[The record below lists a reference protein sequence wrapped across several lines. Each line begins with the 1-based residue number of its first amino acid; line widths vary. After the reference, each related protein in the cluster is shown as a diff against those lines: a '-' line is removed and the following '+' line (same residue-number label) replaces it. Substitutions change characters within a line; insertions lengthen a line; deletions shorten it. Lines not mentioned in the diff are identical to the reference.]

1 MSLIP
6 TGHKFRTSRQA
17 AQLSLKAKKLLMT
30 AAILSAAVLLSGCHG
45 PWFPG
50 HGRGHGRGHGYYNCH
65 HDSPRYQA
73 GPRRYRYSDDNI
85 YWRR

>member
-1 MSLIP
+1 MSLTT
-6 TGHKFRTSRQA
+6 TGHKF
-17 AQLSLKAKKLLMT
+17 KAKKLLMT
-30 AAILSAAVLLSGCHG
+30 AAILSAAVILSGCHG

-50 HGRGHGRGHGYYNCH
+50 RGHGRGHGYNSH

-73 GPRRYRYSDDNI
+73 GPRRYRDSDDNNI